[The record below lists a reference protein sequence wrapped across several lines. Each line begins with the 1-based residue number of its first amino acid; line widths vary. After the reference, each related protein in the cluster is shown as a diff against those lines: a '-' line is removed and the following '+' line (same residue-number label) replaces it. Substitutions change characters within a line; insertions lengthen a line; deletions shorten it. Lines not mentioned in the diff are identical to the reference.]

1 MTAKA
6 YSCSYGKDP
15 TEKQKSLNSGERIV
29 LEAVQQSEGQRELA
43 PRGQQWGQPWG
54 HRCLRKAGRVY
65 ECRAGRSQAF
75 WRQDAVKKKE
85 SDTETN
91 LVIS

>member
-1 MTAKA
+1 MGTASQGICCRIWVTAKA

-54 HRCLRKAGRVY
+54 AQMPQEGRRVY
-65 ECRAGRSQAF
+65 ECRSRKVTGFLKAGCS
-75 WRQDAVKKKE
+75 
-85 SDTETN
+85 
-91 LVIS
+91 

>member
-1 MTAKA
+1 MKGKASQGICCRIWVTAKA

-54 HRCLRKAGRVY
+54 SQMPQEGRRVY
-65 ECRAGRSQAF
+65 ECRSRK
-75 WRQDAVKKKE
+75 V
-85 SDTETN
+85 
-91 LVIS
+91 

>member
-1 MTAKA
+1 MKA
-6 YSCSYGKDP
+6 NESWHPEVSSGG
-15 TEKQKSLNSGERIV
+15 SLGGTDASGRQE
-29 LEAVQQSEGQRELA
+29 EYTSAE
-43 PRGQQWGQPWG
+43 
-54 HRCLRKAGRVY
+54 
-65 ECRAGRSQAF
+65 AGRSQAF